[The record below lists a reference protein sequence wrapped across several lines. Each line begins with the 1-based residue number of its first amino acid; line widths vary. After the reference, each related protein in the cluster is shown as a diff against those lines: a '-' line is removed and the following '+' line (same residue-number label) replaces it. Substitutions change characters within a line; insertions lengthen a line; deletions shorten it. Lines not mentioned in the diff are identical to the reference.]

1 MMCPGPYVTTVGGTY
16 KVPEVAISFSGG
28 GFSNYFAQP
37 SYQSTAVAGYLKTF
51 TSYSTYFNKYAP
63 ASLGLT
69 ESLIGRSQEWTC
81 VPRCRGAGGQL
92 PGRDR
97 RQRGVGRG
105 HERGDAYLRL
115 CGRASERLSHLAG
128 QVAPR
133 VHKVGALHC
142 DTLLVLTVSH
152 SPR

>member
-1 MMCPGPYVTTVGGTY
+1 MCPGPYVTTVGGTY

-63 ASLGLT
+63 ASWVPKG
-69 ESLIGRSQEWTC
+69 SLMGCSQEWTC
-81 VPRCRGAGGQL
+81 VSRCRGAGGQL

-97 RQRGVGRG
+97 GQRGVGRG
-105 HERGDAYLRL
+105 HERGDAYLCF
-115 CGRASERLSHLAG
+115 CGCVSERLSHLAG
-128 QVAPR
+128 QVPPR

-142 DTLLVLTVSH
+142 GTLLMLTVFH